1 MDTKRFFL
9 YAIVIVALTLAGCGG
24 GGGGTQTAMPD
35 PTPPDPMVT
44 CPDGSTAPTMDDCP
58 PAGPTPEEMA
68 LSDAQDAAS
77 AAYMAAM
84 AAVGGAKD
92 YVAMQNAQ
100 KYADMAKEAN
110 DAAQAATTSA
120 MAEEYQMAAETA
132 RDQAQEAAM
141 MRGLGITT
149 LANKIVNEQQIE
161 NAELEGRPAV
171 KPRNNA
177 ERVGPALK
185 GSAGIVPVV
194 TDITSDVAAAAVT
207 ATAGGGSVSQ
217 GSSNPAG
224 TSPPGT
230 GDPANVAASATVTLD
245 DVDSPGLTITVT
257 RGGDPINT
265 AADRLLAGEE
275 PTKLKARG
283 GWSGREFVRTEAA
296 VTGSEPGMTYA
307 NVYTD
312 IQPPTQAYEITA
324 TDLNSVPGLTSGVTA
339 TTPTTS
345 VIVAGEV
352 AEDGSSFAATV
363 NLNPRD
369 NQPPVMGQFRCA
381 AGTSCSISVDASGK
395 IVGGT
400 GYTFHESSGV
410 TTQDSDYLAWGV
422 WLTVPGA
429 VTTTGAFPAGT
440 TTTGVF
446 ASGRDVFSVN
456 AALKGKAT
464 YNGVANGLY
473 SAGGMV
479 ETFDADV
486 MLEANFGGSTEA
498 DSTPATTANDRLL
511 MGAVTGTVSNI
522 NAGGMAVD
530 GSLMLLRAPVLSG
543 SAATAGTTP
552 ADLATAST
560 PSTSGFQG
568 NTDGILGGVTYR
580 GEWGGQFYGPNKA
593 TTDMARETEF
603 PTTAA
608 GTFGA
613 AAENGAS
620 ILGSFGSWKA
630 E

>member
-9 YAIVIVALTLAGCGG
+9 YFIVITALALAGCG

-44 CPDGSTAPTMDDCP
+44 CPDGSSAPTMDDCP

-68 LSDAQDAAS
+68 LKDAQDAAS
-77 AAYMAAM
+77 DAYMMAM
-84 AAVGGAKD
+84 GYVNSAKD
-92 YVAMQNAQ
+92 YVAMGNAQ
-100 KYADMAKEAN
+100 KYADMAKEAS
-110 DAAQAATTSA
+110 DAAAAATTSA
-120 MAEEYQMAAETA
+120 MAEEYQMAAEMA
-132 RDQAQEAAM
+132 RDQAMEAANT
-141 MRGLGITT
+141 RGLGITN
-149 LANKIVNEQQIE
+149 LANMIVNQQQIE
-161 NAELEGRPAV
+161 NAELEGKPAV
-171 KPRNNA
+171 KPLNNA
-177 ERVGPALK
+177 KRVGPAMK
-185 GSAGIVPVV
+185 GSAEMPSVV
-194 TDITSDVAAAAVT
+194 TDISNADAIAPIPPTTTTPVAT
-207 ATAGGGSVSQ
+207 GSGSVSQ

-224 TSPPGT
+224 TIPPGT
-230 GDPANVAASATVTLD
+230 GDPVNVPASATVTLD
-245 DVDSPGLTITVT
+245 ATDLPGLRITVAQGT
-257 RGGDPINT
+257 G
-265 AADRLLAGEE
+265 ALLAGEE

-283 GWSGREFVRTEAA
+283 GWSGGEFVRTETE

-312 IQPPTQAYEITA
+312 IQPPTQAYESTA
-324 TDLNSVPGLTSGVTA
+324 TDLNSVPGLTTGITA
-339 TTPTTS
+339 TTSTTS

-363 NLNPRD
+363 NLNPTD
-369 NQPPVMGQFRCA
+369 NEPPVMGQFRCA

-410 TTQDSDYLAWGV
+410 ANQDADYLAWGV

-429 VTTTGAFPAGT
+429 VTVTGAFPAGT

-473 SAGGMV
+473 SAAGMV
-479 ETFDADV
+479 EAFDADV
-486 MLEANFGGSTEA
+486 MLEANFGGIVGA
-498 DSTPATTANDRLL
+498 DNSPATPTDNDGLL
-511 MGAVTGTVSNI
+511 LGAVTGTVSNI
-522 NAGGMAVD
+522 KAGGMDVD
-530 GSLMLLRAPVLSG
+530 GSLSLLRAPVLSG
-543 SAATAGTTP
+543 TA
-552 ADLATAST
+552 ATAST
-560 PSTSGFQG
+560 TANDPSTSGFKG
-568 NTDGILGGVTYR
+568 STDGILGGMTYR
-580 GEWGGQFYGPNKA
+580 GNWGGQFYGPNKA
-593 TTDMARETEF
+593 TGDAVQNEF